1 MFCDMHL
8 IEVVEINL
16 TSHLKQS
23 TTHDAF
29 EAEYYTRR
37 VRLLNLQTFGV
48 LYYLHDSLFQLLFLL
63 LRIMFSKHQ

>member
-23 TTHDAF
+23 T
-29 EAEYYTRR
+29 TRR